1 MVDSRDKGKRGEYQ
15 IRDKLRTK
23 TGLEWE
29 RVPGSGAFGANHSLK
44 GDIYLPPGT
53 GAMSLYCFEI
63 KWFADEHINSNIL
76 NIGES
81 QFEKWWTQ
89 CAREGVQ
96 MNMQPALVF
105 KKDRGDWMVA
115 LDAMDTNTSI
125 LLDYPHFIIHK
136 KDMEVVVGKFEPWLH
151 NIKKEKLYK

>member
-53 GAMSLYCFEI
+53 SAMSLYCFEI
-63 KWFADEHINSNIL
+63 KWYADENVSSNIL
-76 NIGES
+76 NIGVS
-81 QFEKWWTQ
+81 QFEKWWEQ
-89 CAREGVQ
+89 CAREGEQ
-96 MNMQPALVF
+96 MNMKPALVF
-105 KKDRGDWMVA
+105 KKDRGDWMIA
-115 LDAMDTNTSI
+115 LDSMDTNTSI
-125 LLDYPHFIIHK
+125 LLDMPHFIIHK
-136 KDMEVVVGKFEPWLH
+136 RDMEVVIGKFDPWLH
-151 NIKKEKLYK
+151 NINKEKLYK